1 MYINY
6 SKYSDSIALV
16 ILISKIEYSKCPE
29 HFSPYFFY
37 LNFLCIFFLQNI
49 WWNGKPCSYMYLE
62 HSNLGVPCLH
72 IPFCQKSWC
81 MKL

>member
-37 LNFLCIFFLQNI
+37 LNFLCIFFYKIFGGMVNPVVICI
-49 WWNGKPCSYMYLE
+49 WSILIWVCLAYTFHFVRKV
-62 HSNLGVPCLH
+62 GV
-72 IPFCQKSWC
+72 
-81 MKL
+81 